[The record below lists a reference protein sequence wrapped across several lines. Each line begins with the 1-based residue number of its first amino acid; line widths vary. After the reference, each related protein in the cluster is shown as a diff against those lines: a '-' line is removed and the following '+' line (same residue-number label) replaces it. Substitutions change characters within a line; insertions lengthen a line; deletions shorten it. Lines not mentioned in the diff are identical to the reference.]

1 MLNVYN
7 LLTSKSISF
16 LRLVLFLSIKDFKSI
31 SHEQSQ
37 TIQHFLYSPE
47 NVVFVPRWWFVRFSL
62 LIYKQILQNERRLY
76 KFNTLSISWLSFCFY
91 FRAFDLANHFCEW
104 MFDYSVPPPQYFSMS
119 LKSWPSK
126 EQQVNWL
133 QTFIWCWYQLC

>member
-37 TIQHFLYSPE
+37 TIQHFLHCPE
-47 NVVFVPRWWFVRFSL
+47 NGVFVPRWWFVRFSS